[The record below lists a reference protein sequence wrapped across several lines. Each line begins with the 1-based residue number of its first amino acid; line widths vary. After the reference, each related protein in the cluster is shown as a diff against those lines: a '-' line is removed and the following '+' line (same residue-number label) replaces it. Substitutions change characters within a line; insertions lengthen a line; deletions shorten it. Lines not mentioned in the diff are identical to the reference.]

1 MAKICQNLSKHSK
14 LADIKIYIFYA
25 TVIQFEKTL
34 CYMKEYYSNYNITE
48 RFLNNIDSIFFS
60 IHLKSHDKK

>member
-1 MAKICQNLSKHSK
+1 M
-14 LADIKIYIFYA
+14 ADIKIYIFYA

-34 CYMKEYYSNYNITE
+34 YYMKEYCSNYNITE

-60 IHLKSHDKK
+60 IHLKSHDKKWWL